1 MTTSFPPINFPNKP
15 VPPFSAPAPRNPFP
29 GFYPDMWRNITGK
42 PYITVSSKGLANG
55 LSEYFNDGADFGPD
69 SLQADGT
76 LTETAGI
83 QEAINYLVS
92 IGGGKIH
99 LATGTFNVGGSFDSV
114 SNALITIP
122 YADNGITIEIEGSG
136 MPFYSSTSGT
146 QIANGTR
153 IVPTVSA
160 PASTSSNNFPLPPSI
175 FAVAPSG
182 TTANLVIFHIHDLG
196 FMPPSNPT
204 LTMINAYYAKS
215 FIHGNILIS
224 PVRNSSGNYIQPT
237 NQNAMG
243 IITTGSA
250 EGSSTSYSYG
260 VIDIAGMYV
269 GYYMG
274 PMSNIGKIYLNQNYC
289 DISGSISQH
298 GTMIEYLGTDFSTY
312 MIGCPVYPLTNTYS
326 NISGTFGI
334 GGTGLTILNWEISYP
349 PTGNWYSTTNLIVN
363 NSTYPSRI
371 RVLNIDIVNNSG
383 SALSDFWS
391 LVSSPAGYI
400 SLKIPTTQVPTL
412 STNPP
417 VSGTV
422 YQNTNPYAIEIDLPV
437 YATTAGTAGYVT
449 VAKGASSSSLTTVGN
464 EYVSGSTASTS
475 TQNIRLRVPAG
486 WYYSFT
492 ESGVTFGTATPF
504 AE

>member
-1 MTTSFPPINFPNKP
+1 MANGND
-15 VPPFSAPAPRNPFP
+15 PANIPYIIAEN
-29 GFYPDMWRNITGK
+29 GFYYVAYKEKVKDPNI
-42 PYITVSSKGLANG
+42 IVSAKGVANG
-55 LSEYFNDGADFGPD
+55 LSEEYNDGWDFGPD
-69 SLQADGT
+69 SYDPT
-76 LTETAGI
+76 STANPPYTQTTGSA
-83 QEAINYLVS
+83 EAVNYLVS
-92 IGGGKIH
+92 IGGGKIR
-99 LATGTFNVGGSFDSV
+99 LTTGIFNIGGSFDSV

-136 MPFYSSTSGT
+136 MPFFNSNNTEQVNGGT
-146 QIANGTR
+146 M

-160 PASTSSNNFPLPPSI
+160 PASTSSNNFPLPPSV

-204 LTMINAYYAKS
+204 LSMINAYYARS

-243 IITTGSA
+243 IITTGTA
-250 EGSSTSYSYG
+250 KGSSSSYSYG
-260 VIDIAGMYV
+260 VIDISGMYV

-289 DISGSISQH
+289 DISGAISQH

-312 MIGCPVYPLTNTYS
+312 MIGCPAYPLINSYS
-326 NISGTFGI
+326 TVSETFGI

-349 PTGNWYSTTNLIVN
+349 PTGNWYSTTDLIVN

-371 RVLNIDIVNNSG
+371 KVLNIDIVNNSG
-383 SALSDFWS
+383 SALPDFWS

-412 STNPP
+412 TANPP
-417 VSGTV
+417 VSATV
-422 YQNTNPYAIEIDLPV
+422 YQNTNPYDIEIDLPV
-437 YATTAGTAGYVT
+437 YATTSGTAGYVT
-449 VAKGASSSSLTTVGN
+449 IAKGSTDSPTSIGN
-464 EYVSGSTASTS
+464 QYVSGDTSSTS
-475 TQNIRLRVPAG
+475 TQIIRLRVPAG
-486 WYYSFT
+486 WYYEFT
-492 ESGVTFGTATPF
+492 ASGVTFGTASVF
-504 AE
+504 AD